1 MLTLLTDHFST
12 PLGSGSQTD
21 VKGNPSLAAFK
32 KKKKKGQTPGMQ
44 SQESDPVALGLSQGI
59 GSVSGT
65 SGDLDVLPAVGVGP
79 AGRAEFLKQFSILA
93 AH

>member
-1 MLTLLTDHFST
+1 MLTLLTNHFST

-21 VKGNPSLAAFK
+21 VKGNPSLGAFK
-32 KKKKKGQTPGMQ
+32 KKTGQNPGMQ
-44 SQESDPVALGLSQGI
+44 SQESDPVGLGLSQGI

-65 SGDLDVLPAVGVGP
+65 SGDLDMLPAVGVDS
-79 AGRAEFLKQFSILA
+79 AGRAKFLKQFSILA

>member
-1 MLTLLTDHFST
+1 
-12 PLGSGSQTD
+12 
-21 VKGNPSLAAFK
+21 
-32 KKKKKGQTPGMQ
+32 MQ

-65 SGDLDVLPAVGVGP
+65 SGDLDVLPAVGVDP
-79 AGRAEFLKQFSILA
+79 AGHAEFLKQFSILA

>member
-1 MLTLLTDHFST
+1 
-12 PLGSGSQTD
+12 
-21 VKGNPSLAAFK
+21 
-32 KKKKKGQTPGMQ
+32 MQ
-44 SQESDPVALGLSQGI
+44 SQESDPVALGLSQAI
-59 GSVSGT
+59 GRVSGT